1 MAIPTKSFVAWLE
14 LLATS
19 AASGEPAPNTVVMSA
34 CVFSSSMLAIET
46 APTLHPARGK
56 GTHGAGAFLP
66 EGVSRLCVGSATGAT
81 TSRQDVN
88 AVVNGD
94 PKPSEAARLK

>member
-1 MAIPTKSFVAWLE
+1 MAMPTKSFVAWLE
-14 LLATS
+14 LLAAS

-46 APTLHPARGK
+46 APTLHPARVK

-66 EGVSRLCVGSATGAT
+66 EGVSRLYVGSATGST
-81 TSRQDVN
+81 RSVQYVN
-88 AVVNGD
+88 EVLNVD
-94 PKPSEAARLK
+94 PKLSEDAGLK